1 MLTSIRTYDE
11 LGNYQLKLPVA
22 ELDLT
27 VPFLVKDIQGLGP
40 TEATVSTSTYAGLDG
55 GILQAAKTSMRNIV
69 LKIGYR
75 PDYQSNQTVQSLRR
89 DLYSYFA
96 PKSEVRLRFYSDD
109 YTDVRIVGIVESH
122 EPSIFSKDPEVTISI
137 LCPDPYFKAFQATE
151 INGYVNK
158 AVYPSFVGNGE
169 AGFLLELFVTRSISS
184 VSLECAPNED
194 LVYTDP
200 LIKDD
205 ILQISTVRGNKFA
218 RLTRGGE
225 TTTVLDAINGPM
237 SMKFNPVT
245 QNFYVQVA
253 GASDMTFRLTHTP
266 AYIGI

>member
-27 VPFLVKDIQGLGP
+27 VPFLVKDVQGLGP

-55 GILQAAKTSMRNIV
+55 GILQATKTGMRNIV
-69 LKIGYR
+69 MKIGYR

-109 YTDVRIVGIVESH
+109 YTDVRIVGVVESH
-122 EPSIFSKDPEVTISI
+122 EPVIFSKEPEVSISI
-137 LCPDPYFKAFQATE
+137 LCPDPYFKALNATE
-151 INGYVNK
+151 IDGYINTP
-158 AVYPSFVGNGE
+158 VYPSFVGNAE
-169 AGFLLELFVTRSISS
+169 AGFKLELFVSRSISS
-184 VSLECAPNED
+184 VRLECAPNED
-194 LVYTDP
+194 IVYTDP

-205 ILQISTVRGNKFA
+205 VLTISTIRGDKYA
-218 RLTRGGE
+218 RLLRGGV
-225 TTTVLDAINGPM
+225 TTTVLDAIQGPM
-237 SMKFNPVT
+237 SMKFSPIT
-245 QNFYVQVA
+245 ENFYVRAA
-253 GASDMTFRLTHTP
+253 GASDMTFRLTHTS
-266 AYIGI
+266 AYIGV